1 MQFNE
6 QQRGTLLGV
15 VAYLIWGFAALYWIR
30 TEPVD
35 ARDLLAHR
43 ALWSLPFVVL
53 CLLVAGRGRVRAA
66 LSLLRSPRTLGI
78 MACAAL
84 LGATNWGV
92 FLWAVT
98 HEHATEASFGYFLLP
113 LFNVVIGLTIFRES
127 IDTPQKIAI
136 GFAVAAVSLQII
148 AFGGLP
154 VVALSLALS
163 FGLYSAIRKA
173 VQVESMEG
181 LLLETLLMAP
191 IAIAW
196 LVYRDGGGLGQHGW
210 QVDLFLLGA
219 GAYTAIPLLCYVAA
233 SRLLPLTALGL
244 VFYIGPTS
252 QLLVAVLFFG
262 EPFSMIQLLAF
273 SLVWIGLIL
282 MTLDNLRRSRAL
294 RQVAD
299 EHYN

>member
-6 QQRGTLLGV
+6 QPRGTLLGV

-53 CLLVAGRGRVRAA
+53 CLLVAGRGRLRAA

-98 HEHATEASFGYFLLP
+98 HEHATEASFGYILLP

-210 QVDLFLLGA
+210 QVDLF
-219 GAYTAIPLLCYVAA
+219 
-233 SRLLPLTALGL
+233 
-244 VFYIGPTS
+244 
-252 QLLVAVLFFG
+252 QL
-262 EPFSMIQLLAF
+262 
-273 SLVWIGLIL
+273 
-282 MTLDNLRRSRAL
+282 
-294 RQVAD
+294 
-299 EHYN
+299 